1 MEVLYRLRIDG
12 NENSVM
18 IKDGEIQYPVF
29 MESLH
34 AEEIFR
40 NLLSSGYKF
49 CGLPFDFRKDGRS
62 ITELPVQDYTPEM
75 DEMQDMFDL
84 NSVQKL
90 SQDELRKN
98 LSQEDVQY
106 LPEADAEY
114 TINTRQEFIEYLKT
128 CNSIRNELDVR
139 PINYFVHPAARFSVD
154 EWRSG
159 EYSEYFRIMANRRN
173 MTWRAFNFLR
183 DWLVMHGMDQFAD
196 AVDITKA
203 YCAWGIDG
211 LNTKFISKQQQTM
224 LIQEDYILTDMVDA
238 DAYEIHRYES
248 ALIDRYGAIFPP
260 EDVPAGFG
268 GWKIAIKNGV
278 QSSVVKGLIGKLR
291 EGQYGVVP
299 IKTKSQDEVLLFNGL
314 RDTIKVT
321 PYEISCGR
329 TKIANFVVHM
339 PDVAGKSVPHYY
351 WSARYNDR
359 VKEMSNIYA
368 LSYEILQQRKFTADV
383 STFKAL
389 ELAGCDIKA
398 CITYVLDKSQPD
410 PTDVEAV
417 AEFPTK
423 SDIQTYLEG
432 GYEADTLPA
441 NVQVRM
447 DVIDDIVNGVTNT
460 DRVASG
466 MKLDAQIDIDI
477 IYKYLYCAHF
487 CRTKVSISDMYKL
500 VQDVSSNVT
509 KVPVSLETTGKNVDV
524 LQLKSD
530 VYTIDVPCEEQ
541 RAKINGYI
549 SDIEEYTNKQ
559 AAQCCGFLKVIRIAK
574 EYGAQGCN
582 RHVAFEAL
590 TVNLLRD
597 GKVATRNLE
606 RLIEIYEQNVQR
618 LPIDLRRDALYY
630 KRRVCMQ
637 YYFKVAEEG
646 YMIFPNY
653 MNLEPYKLPE
663 DLLLSIKSTIKTKI
677 TSTAV
682 YCAKMYEN
690 GCFTHFCVNADITP
704 YYIYPKSTH
713 VIPAAPFPGL
723 WYDWNSMGSPAIRQ
737 KLVAS
742 GVIPSTF
749 IPWTNRYMSERY
761 FATDGMVKE
770 ANLVNYMMYCNEF
783 RAATKPNEE
792 FTRAPHLESLLYPGV
807 TNETTRVEHGTN
819 LRNEGEVPGMVVSVG
834 EMITDSTFANHLAL
848 DIKSIRDTRTIRPF
862 TGFTAEDFDV
872 LGDIDKVN
880 LPVSENDQYIVV
892 NEDDDTISIENQ
904 ENMPAYT
911 LSQLV
916 GKGHPITNIWGRKYV
931 FCDLFGVMWEATI

>member
-139 PINYFVHPAARFSVD
+139 PINYFVHPAARFSID

-314 RDTIKVT
+314 RDTIRVT

-398 CITYVLDKSQPD
+398 CIT
-410 PTDVEAV
+410 
-417 AEFPTK
+417 
-423 SDIQTYLEG
+423 
-432 GYEADTLPA
+432 
-441 NVQVRM
+441 
-447 DVIDDIVNGVTNT
+447 
-460 DRVASG
+460 
-466 MKLDAQIDIDI
+466 
-477 IYKYLYCAHF
+477 
-487 CRTKVSISDMYKL
+487 
-500 VQDVSSNVT
+500 
-509 KVPVSLETTGKNVDV
+509 
-524 LQLKSD
+524 
-530 VYTIDVPCEEQ
+530 
-541 RAKINGYI
+541 
-549 SDIEEYTNKQ
+549 
-559 AAQCCGFLKVIRIAK
+559 
-574 EYGAQGCN
+574 
-582 RHVAFEAL
+582 
-590 TVNLLRD
+590 
-597 GKVATRNLE
+597 
-606 RLIEIYEQNVQR
+606 
-618 LPIDLRRDALYY
+618 
-630 KRRVCMQ
+630 
-637 YYFKVAEEG
+637 
-646 YMIFPNY
+646 
-653 MNLEPYKLPE
+653 
-663 DLLLSIKSTIKTKI
+663 
-677 TSTAV
+677 
-682 YCAKMYEN
+682 
-690 GCFTHFCVNADITP
+690 
-704 YYIYPKSTH
+704 
-713 VIPAAPFPGL
+713 
-723 WYDWNSMGSPAIRQ
+723 
-737 KLVAS
+737 
-742 GVIPSTF
+742 
-749 IPWTNRYMSERY
+749 
-761 FATDGMVKE
+761 
-770 ANLVNYMMYCNEF
+770 
-783 RAATKPNEE
+783 
-792 FTRAPHLESLLYPGV
+792 
-807 TNETTRVEHGTN
+807 
-819 LRNEGEVPGMVVSVG
+819 
-834 EMITDSTFANHLAL
+834 
-848 DIKSIRDTRTIRPF
+848 
-862 TGFTAEDFDV
+862 
-872 LGDIDKVN
+872 
-880 LPVSENDQYIVV
+880 
-892 NEDDDTISIENQ
+892 
-904 ENMPAYT
+904 
-911 LSQLV
+911 
-916 GKGHPITNIWGRKYV
+916 
-931 FCDLFGVMWEATI
+931 